1 MPTNRSINLNQNVE
15 VLEVQIKDK
24 TYQIP
29 LASSLPY
36 KKVKALM
43 KLAKNENEEEQLD
56 AFIEF
61 FKEHIPEEVIDDLPM
76 SSLTA
81 LAKAWA
87 GVTEKESGQ
96 TLGE

>member
-1 MPTNRSINLNQNVE
+1 MPTNRSIDLNQNVE

-29 LASSLPY
+29 LATSLPY
-36 KKVKALM
+36 KKVKSLM
-43 KLAKNENEEEQLD
+43 KLAKSTNEEEQLD
-56 AFIEF
+56 AFVDF
-61 FKEHIPEEVIDDLPM
+61 FKEHIPEDVVDELPM